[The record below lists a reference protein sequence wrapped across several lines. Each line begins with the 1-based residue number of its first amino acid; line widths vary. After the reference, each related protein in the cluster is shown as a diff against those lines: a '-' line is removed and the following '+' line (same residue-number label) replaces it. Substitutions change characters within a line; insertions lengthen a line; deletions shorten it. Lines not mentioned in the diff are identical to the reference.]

1 MKLAITKVNGRVFA
15 ISEIKE
21 LNAREYAICDNE
33 AKENQKNIKN
43 TMDRYELEIE
53 ALLKEVEL
61 LKHEI
66 KVLKGEE

>member
-21 LNAREYAICDNE
+21 LNAREYAICDKE

>member
-33 AKENQKNIKN
+33 AKENQKNIKD

-53 ALLKEVEL
+53 ALLKEVES

>member
-33 AKENQKNIKN
+33 AKENQKNIKS

>member
-33 AKENQKNIKN
+33 AKENQNNIKN

>member
-43 TMDRYELEIE
+43 TMDRCELEIE